1 MEKEYQEQEI
11 KEEDIDAVL
20 NMLENFG
27 RSEESRF
34 KVVMSDTME
43 EGTATKQYHY
53 GRCDVGSPWA
63 KGQAFDV
70 IEDNKEGLIEDVTDF
85 NKGCC

>member
-1 MEKEYQEQEI
+1 
-11 KEEDIDAVL
+11 
-20 NMLENFG
+20 
-27 RSEESRF
+27 
-34 KVVMSDTME
+34 MSDTME
-43 EGTATKQYHY
+43 EGTAKKQYHY